1 MKTAHDLYLA
11 TQKSNNGNTDATYS
25 FLSSKYKL
33 HMRMFYHKFENDKKQ
48 QKKDLRLFFLQQK
61 CLFLQM
67 CTWAAARVFPFSL
80 CVGA

>member
-1 MKTAHDLYLA
+1 MKTAHDSYLA

-33 HMRMFYHKFENDKKQ
+33 QMRMFYHKFENDKK
-48 QKKDLRLFFLQQK
+48 KKKRLKTFFLQQK

-67 CTWAAARVFPFSL
+67 CT
-80 CVGA
+80 